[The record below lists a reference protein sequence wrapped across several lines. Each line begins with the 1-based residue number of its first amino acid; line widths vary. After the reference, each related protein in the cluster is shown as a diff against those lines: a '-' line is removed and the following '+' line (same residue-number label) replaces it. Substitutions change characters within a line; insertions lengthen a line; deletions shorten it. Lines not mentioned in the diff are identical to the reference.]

1 MKKFRNDKLLVSTP
15 RGQIIERR
23 YTKGKNK
30 GKLYARI
37 EWTPGFGPKR
47 TADLQGAQ
55 AFVDSEVLRYS
66 DPYIPFRTGMLKA
79 SGKLGTEIGSGEVVW
94 VAPYAAAQYYD
105 TADSRPYDDQR
116 GGHWFERMKAD
127 HGADII
133 RGAKKIGGG
142 NG

>member
-1 MKKFRNDKLLVSTP
+1 MKNKSLTIETP
-15 RGQIIERR
+15 RGKIVEVKTEGGGVRAV
-23 YTKGKNK
+23 
-30 GKLYARI
+30 L
-37 EWTPGFGPKR
+37 EWAPGIGPAMTR
-47 TADLQGAQ
+47 NLNAAQ
-55 AFVDSEVLRYS
+55 QFVDSEVLRYS